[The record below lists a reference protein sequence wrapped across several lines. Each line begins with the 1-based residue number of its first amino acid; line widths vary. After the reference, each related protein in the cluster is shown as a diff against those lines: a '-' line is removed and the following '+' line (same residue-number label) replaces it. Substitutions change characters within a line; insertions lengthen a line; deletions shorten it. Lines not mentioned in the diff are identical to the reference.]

1 MSLPTPS
8 SPDALAFERCMSV
21 GGVAV
26 FPSDTVYGLA
36 CDAQSRL
43 AVERL
48 YGLKRRRLDKPS
60 AVMFFSLDLAL
71 TAIPEVGER
80 TRGG

>member
-1 MSLPTPS
+1 MSAGTPGV
-8 SPDALAFERCMSV
+8 DGEAATFERCMAV

-36 CDAQSRL
+36 CDAHNRL

-48 YGLKRRRLDKPS
+48 YGSS
-60 AVMFFSLDLAL
+60 A
-71 TAIPEVGER
+71 GR
-80 TRGG
+80 